1 MVGRIW
7 NVQIHHPGPAEAWG
21 WDHYWT
27 TGLGSRLAGLYGEL
41 LGMRLIDIGYKKLAR
56 DGDPVE
62 IGFEY
67 APANPPPAW
76 PDPQRP
82 QQAHLDI
89 EVGDLD
95 EAEAV
100 AHRWGARLLL
110 DAGDH
115 RVFADAFGHPF
126 CLYRAV
132 ADGGRFPARIE
143 RVVLDCSSPRALAP
157 FYEQMLGFTRR
168 LLDTPERVV
177 IAGLDPHQPTLAF
190 QHAEFVPARWP
201 DPAYPAQVHLDLGV
215 ADLEASQE
223 LAERLGALRLPH
235 PRGATVYA
243 DPAAH
248 PFCLGD
254 LAEPDTGAEEV
265 HRQWRDARL

>member
-1 MVGRIW
+1 MAGRIW
-7 NVQIHHPGPAEAWG
+7 NVQIHHPGPAASSGE
-21 WDHYWT
+21 DFWT
-27 TGLGSRLAGLYGEL
+27 RGLGSQLAGVYGEL

-67 APANPPPAW
+67 APHDPPPAW
-76 PDPQRP
+76 RDPARP
-82 QQAHLDI
+82 QQVHLDI

-95 EAEAV
+95 NAEEV
-100 AHRWGARLLL
+100 AQRWGAKRLR

-126 CLYRAV
+126 CLYGAAPDAGPLAARIARVVFDCFSPRAV
-132 ADGGRFPARIE
+132 AH
-143 RVVLDCSSPRALAP
+143 
-157 FYEQMLGFTRR
+157 FYEQLLGFTRR
-168 LLDTPERVV
+168 VLDTPERVV
-177 IAGLDPHQPTLAF
+177 TAGPDPDQPMLAF
-190 QHAEFVPARWP
+190 QHAHFVPARWP
-201 DPAYPAQVHLDLGV
+201 DPAYPAQLHLDLGV
-215 ADLEASQE
+215 ADVEASAA
-223 LAERLGALRLPH
+223 LAEHLGAFRLPH

-254 LAEPDTGAEEV
+254 LAEPDPTAEEV